1 MTNQSLNRAIF
12 DLECR
17 RGELQE
23 RSLRIWLDLQDAS
36 PENGE
41 AALLEIDLHKIEDEL
56 AEVRREIYNLDDE
69 DRRFFK

>member
-23 RSLRIWLDLQDAS
+23 RELRTWRDLQDAS
-36 PENGE
+36 LEHGE
-41 AALLEIDLHKIEDEL
+41 AALLQIELTKIEDEL
-56 AEVRREIYNLDDE
+56 ADVRREIANLDDE